1 MAVYRRETRRRP
13 VLLLALVTA
22 LALVTLDSRGSGII
36 DTFRSAA
43 RDVIAPVQ
51 ELVDDAFSPVSDAFH
66 GVTGYGSLKEENV
79 ELRRRLAEAEGKL
92 ARERA
97 VGSEVGEIEKL
108 LDLPTI
114 EDADGIAVRVVGG
127 SPGNFERTVQ
137 VNKGSSS
144 GIEAGMPVVAGD
156 GAVGTVVEVSS
167 SRATVR
173 LLDSPGFG
181 LGVRL
186 EKNPS
191 VRGVTEGR
199 TGERELRMGF
209 LENGDGEIALEQ
221 LAYTALYAGSSFPP
235 DIAVGRVVEVTRAK
249 DNLERTIVLR
259 PLVDL
264 DDLTYLKVLRVRPQP
279 LTDANPGS

>member
-1 MAVYRRETRRRP
+1 MAVSRRDTRRRP
-13 VLLLALVTA
+13 VLLLVLVTS
-22 LALVTLDSRGSGII
+22 LALITLDSRGNGMIGS
-36 DTFRSAA
+36 FRSAA

-51 ELVDDAFSPVSDAFH
+51 DLVDDAFTPVADAFQ
-66 GVTGYGSLKEENV
+66 GITDYGALKDRNV
-79 ELRRRLAEAEGKL
+79 ELRRRLADAEGKL

-144 GIEAGMPVVAGD
+144 GIETGMPVVAGD
-156 GAVGTVVEVSS
+156 GAVGIVVEVSS

-173 LLDSPGFG
+173 LIDSPGSG

-186 EKNPS
+186 EKDPS

-209 LENGDGEIALEQ
+209 LENDTAGIELEQ
-221 LAYTALYAGSSFPP
+221 LAYTALYPGSSFPP
-235 DIAVGRVVEVTRAK
+235 DIAVGRVVEVNQAK
-249 DNLERTIVLR
+249 GNLERTIVLR

-279 LTDANPGS
+279 LADANAGE